1 MVAARQEKFAT
12 PLKGIQG
19 RRLVVPLYQRQYSWT
34 SRNRLDLWADACRI
48 AQDRDAEPEAT
59 HFLGSVVLAPAPGEA
74 DDAFLIIDG
83 QQRLLTLSLMLCALR
98 DSGHIVNSGL
108 RSRIASHLTRRRNDP
123 ASDPYQSLRI
133 VPTQLDRDPYARVVL
148 GERDLIQGHRVT
160 NAYEELLLRS
170 QELGDGSSDWSSSIS
185 VDQLALALLDGLEGV
200 RITADQG
207 DNVHRIFESLNN
219 RGTPLTQADLLRN
232 YVFMRLH
239 DQAGQ
244 FYEFT
249 WRPMEALLD
258 QDAEM
263 LTDLFW
269 LDLTRDHPSINRSA
283 TYVEQQKRLERMTP
297 TQVKRSITKLSHDAA
312 LLRVMAHPD
321 EEHNPQ
327 VRLRLARLL
336 AWGSTTTK
344 PIALDLLK
352 RRRDGQATSAEV
364 ARALRWVESYLVR
377 RVVVGQAT
385 MNINNVLLSAP
396 LWLSRHSNGE
406 HVDKALRRY
415 LSEPGKNWTTDTQL
429 RLDGPDKPFY
439 RHGRANQ
446 KKLIFEWINQAL
458 SNGEVAYDPN
468 LTIEH
473 VMPQHLTPAWRREFG
488 TLPKSEVDNLHAL
501 LLHTIGNL
509 TLTLDNSGLSDRSFA
524 NKRSRIAKKGT
535 GLVITQQ
542 ITRQKTW
549 TPTKIR
555 ARSRTLIATIIKE
568 WPGPE

>member
-1 MVAARQEKFAT
+1 MVAATQEKFAT

-34 SRNRLDLWADACRI
+34 PRNRLDLWADACRI
-48 AQDRDAEPEAT
+48 AQDRVAEPGAT
-59 HFLGSVVLAPAPGEA
+59 HFLGSIVLAPVPGEA

-83 QQRLLTLSLMLCALR
+83 QQRLLTLSLMLCAVR
-98 DSGHIVNSGL
+98 DSGHVVSSGL
-108 RSRIASHLTRRRNDP
+108 RRRIAAHLTRPLNDLMP
-123 ASDPYQSLRI
+123 DPYQALRV
-133 VPTQLDRDPYARVVL
+133 VPTQLDRDPYARIVL
-148 GERDLIQGHRVT
+148 GEGELTQGHRVT
-160 NAYEELLLRS
+160 KAYQDLLLRS
-170 QELGDGSSDWSSSIS
+170 QELGEGVGDWGSVIT
-185 VDQLALALLDGLEGV
+185 VDQLAVVLLDGLEGV
-200 RITADQG
+200 RITAAQS

-239 DQAGQ
+239 DRGGH

-249 WRPMEALLD
+249 WKPMEELLD
-258 QDAEM
+258 QDAEI

-283 TYVEQQKRLERMTP
+283 TYVEQQKRLERMTGK
-297 TQVKRSITKLSHDAA
+297 QVQRAITRLSQDAA
-312 LLRVMAHPD
+312 LLRVMSHP
-321 EEHNPQ
+321 EEESNSQ
-327 VRLRLARLL
+327 VQLRLERLL

-344 PIALDLLK
+344 PIVLDLL
-352 RRRDGQATSAEV
+352 RRRRNGQATSAEV
-364 ARALRWVESYLVR
+364 AVALRWVESYLVR

-396 LWLSRHSNGE
+396 LWLTRQSKSER
-406 HVDKALRRY
+406 VDKALRRY

-446 KKLIFEWINQAL
+446 KKLIFEWLNQAL
-458 SNGEVAYDPN
+458 TNGEVKYDPN

-488 TLPKSEVDNLHAL
+488 DLPRPDVESLHAL
-501 LLHTIGNL
+501 LVHTIGNL
-509 TLTLDNSGLSDRSFA
+509 TLTLDNSGLSDHSFA
-524 NKRSRIAKKGT
+524 DKRSRIAKKGT

-549 TPTKIR
+549 TPAKIR
-555 ARSRTLIATIIKE
+555 ARSKTLIATIIEE